1 MCPLFESICVL
12 DGVIQNK
19 EWHELRY
26 ERSYLSLYGKAPKRP
41 LTENVLIP
49 EAHQKGIHKLR
60 IAYNERDEQVALS
73 EYHLKPIQTLQV
85 VVDDDID
92 YHVKYEDRSRLKDLF
107 NQRKH
112 CDDVLIVKNGFVTD
126 SSYSNIVF
134 FDGSKWVTPSTP
146 LLRGTA
152 RERLMTE
159 GKIEPKAIL
168 VGDIHQY
175 ASFKL
180 INAMRD
186 FDQIVADPVSNI
198 SLP

>member
-1 MCPLFESICVL
+1 MYPLFESICVL

-26 ERSYLSLYGKAPKRP
+26 ERSYLSLYGQAPQKP
-41 LTENVLIP
+41 LLEEVLIP
-49 EAHQKGIHKLR
+49 EAHQKGTHKLR
-60 IAYNERDEQVALS
+60 IAYNESDKQVVLT
-73 EYHLKPIQTLQV
+73 EYHLKPIQTLKV
-85 VVDDDID
+85 VVDDTID

-107 NQRKH
+107 SQREH

-134 FDGSKWVTPSTP
+134 FDGSRWVTPSTP
-146 LLRGTA
+146 LLCGTT
-152 RERLMTE
+152 RERLLSE
-159 GKIEPKAIL
+159 QVIEQK
-168 VGDIHQY
+168 DIHVNDIDQY
-175 ASFKL
+175 LSFKL

-186 FDQIVADPVSNI
+186 FDRVATEPVSNI